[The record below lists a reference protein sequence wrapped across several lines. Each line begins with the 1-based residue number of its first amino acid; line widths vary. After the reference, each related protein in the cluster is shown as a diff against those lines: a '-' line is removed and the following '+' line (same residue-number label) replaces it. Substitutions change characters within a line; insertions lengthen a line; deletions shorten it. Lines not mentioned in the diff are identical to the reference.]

1 MKGGRAVNREDF
13 PLIAQETWAYLDNA
27 ATTQKPRRV
36 LEKLEQVYHT
46 CNANV
51 HRSPHGLGREMTR
64 QMERARDITARFF
77 GAGEEYQVVFTSGTT
92 GGINLTA
99 GSYLETFGNR
109 GDRVIVMESEHHSNF
124 VPWQQLCK
132 RKGLDFQV
140 VPVTEKG
147 QPDLDR
153 FREALT
159 SRTVMVA
166 LAHVTNTF
174 GVENP
179 VEEVVRLSHGKGV
192 PVLVDGAQGAAHQ
205 PVDVSA
211 LDCDFYCVS
220 AHKLYGPTGVGALIA
235 KGCWLEK
242 MVPWQFGGEM
252 VDRVTRE
259 DTRFQPPPYRFEAG
273 TPNFVGAVGFG
284 EALEYLED
292 LGGMKAVAREE
303 EQLWDYLWEELSR
316 VPGVELPL
324 GVKPQAGI
332 VSFLLP
338 PFHPYDVAV
347 LLDQQGVAVRSG
359 THCAQ
364 PLLDSMG
371 LSQGTVRV
379 SLGLYNDAR
388 DVDRLC
394 AGLRRIAAIKL

>member
-1 MKGGRAVNREDF
+1 MNREDF
-13 PLIAQETWAYLDNA
+13 PLIAQEKWAYLDNA

-36 LEKLEQVYHT
+36 LEKLKQVYLT

-64 QMERARDITARFF
+64 QMENARDIAARFF

-99 GSYLETFGNR
+99 SCYLETFGTQ
-109 GDRVIVMESEHHSNF
+109 GGRVIVMESEHHSNF
-124 VPWQQLCK
+124 VPWQQLCR

-140 VPVTEKG
+140 VPVTENG

-153 FREALT
+153 FREMLT
-159 SRTVMVA
+159 PQTVMVA

-179 VEEVVRLSHGKGV
+179 VEEVVRLAHSQGV
-192 PVLVDGAQGAAHQ
+192 PVLVDGAQAAAHK
-205 PVDVSA
+205 PVNVSA

-220 AHKLYGPTGVGALIA
+220 AHKLYGPTGIGALVA
-235 KGCWLEK
+235 KRSWLEK
-242 MVPWQFGGEM
+242 MVPYQFGGEM

-259 DTRFQPPPYRFEAG
+259 DTSFQPPPYRFEAG

-292 LGGMKAVAREE
+292 LGGMEAVAREE
-303 EQLWDYLWEELSR
+303 EKLLDYLWEELSR
-316 VPGVELPL
+316 VPGVEFPL
-324 GVKPQAGI
+324 NTKPRAGI

-364 PLLDSMG
+364 PLLDSMR

-379 SLGLYNDAR
+379 SLGLYNNAQ

>member
-1 MKGGRAVNREDF
+1 MNREDF
-13 PLIAQETWAYLDNA
+13 PLIAQEKWAYLDNA

-36 LEKLEQVYHT
+36 LEKLEQVYRT

-51 HRSPHGLGREMTR
+51 HRSPHGLGREMTW
-64 QMERARDITARFF
+64 QMENARDMVARFF

-99 GSYLETFGNR
+99 SCYLETFGTQ
-109 GDRVIVMESEHHSNF
+109 GGRVIVMESEHHSNF
-124 VPWQQLCK
+124 VPWQQLCR

-140 VPVTEKG
+140 VPVTENG
-147 QPDLDR
+147 LPDLER
-153 FREALT
+153 FRQVLT
-159 SRTVMVA
+159 PQTVMVT

-179 VEEVVRLSHGKGV
+179 VEEVVRLAHSQGV
-192 PVLVDGAQGAAHQ
+192 PVLVDGAQAAAHK
-205 PVDVSA
+205 PVNVSA
-211 LDCDFYCVS
+211 MDCDFYCVS
-220 AHKLYGPTGVGALIA
+220 AHKLYGPTGIGALIA
-235 KGCWLEK
+235 KRSWLEK
-242 MVPWQFGGEM
+242 MVPYQFGGEM

-259 DTRFQPPPYRFEAG
+259 DTSFQPPPYRFEAG

-292 LGGMKAVAREE
+292 LGGMEAVALEE
-303 EQLWDYLWEELSR
+303 EKLLDYLWEELSR

-324 GVKPQAGI
+324 NVRPQAGI

-379 SLGLYNDAR
+379 SLGLYNNAQ

>member
-13 PLIAQETWAYLDNA
+13 PLIAQEAWAYLDNA

-147 QPDLDR
+147 QPDLDW

-179 VEEVVRLSHGKGV
+179 VEEVVRLSHSKGV

-220 AHKLYGPTGVGALIA
+220 AHKLYGPTGVGALVA
-235 KGCWLEK
+235 KRCCLEK

-303 EQLWDYLWEELSR
+303 EKLLDYLWEELSR

>member
-1 MKGGRAVNREDF
+1 MNREDF
-13 PLIAQETWAYLDNA
+13 PLIAQEKWAYLDNA

-36 LEKLEQVYHT
+36 LEKMEQVYLT

-64 QMERARDITARFF
+64 QMENARDIAARFF

-99 GSYLETFGNR
+99 SCYLEIFGTQ
-109 GDRVIVMESEHHSNF
+109 GGRVIVMESEHHSNF
-124 VPWQQLCK
+124 VPWQQLCR

-140 VPVTEKG
+140 VPVTENG

-153 FREALT
+153 FREMLT
-159 SRTVMVA
+159 PQTVMVA

-179 VEEVVRLSHGKGV
+179 VEEVVRLAHSQGV
-192 PVLVDGAQGAAHQ
+192 PVLVDGAQAAAHKA
-205 PVDVSA
+205 VNVSA

-220 AHKLYGPTGVGALIA
+220 AHKLYGPTGIGALVA
-235 KGCWLEK
+235 KRSWLEK
-242 MVPWQFGGEM
+242 MVPYQFGGEM

-259 DTRFQPPPYRFEAG
+259 DTSFQPPPYRFEAG

-292 LGGMKAVAREE
+292 LGGMEAVSREE
-303 EQLWDYLWEELSR
+303 EKLLDYLWEELSR
-316 VPGVELPL
+316 VPGVEFSLNA
-324 GVKPQAGI
+324 KPRAGI

-364 PLLDSMG
+364 PLLDSMR

-379 SLGLYNDAR
+379 SLGLYNNAQ

>member
-1 MKGGRAVNREDF
+1 MNREDF
-13 PLIAQETWAYLDNA
+13 PLIAQEKWAYLDNA

-36 LEKLEQVYHT
+36 LEKLEQVYRT

-64 QMERARDITARFF
+64 QMENARDMVARFF

-99 GSYLETFGNR
+99 SCYLETFGTQ

-124 VPWQQLCK
+124 VPWQQLCR

-140 VPVTEKG
+140 VPVTENG
-147 QPDLDR
+147 LPDLER
-153 FREALT
+153 FRQVLT
-159 SRTVMVA
+159 PQTVMVA

-179 VEEVVRLSHGKGV
+179 VEEVVRLAHSQGV
-192 PVLVDGAQGAAHQ
+192 PVLVDGAQAAAHK
-205 PVDVSA
+205 PVNVSA
-211 LDCDFYCVS
+211 MDCDFYCVS
-220 AHKLYGPTGVGALIA
+220 AHKLYGPTGIGALIA
-235 KGCWLEK
+235 KRSWLEK
-242 MVPWQFGGEM
+242 MAPYQFGGEM

-259 DTRFQPPPYRFEAG
+259 DTSFQPIPYRFEAG

-292 LGGMKAVAREE
+292 LGGMEAVALEE
-303 EQLWDYLWEELSR
+303 EKLLDYLWEELSH
-316 VPGVELPL
+316 VPGVEFPL
-324 GVKPQAGI
+324 NAKPRAGI

-364 PLLDSMG
+364 PLLESMG

-379 SLGLYNDAR
+379 SLGLYNNVQ